1 MKDRVLLRGVT
12 LKRRGTHRPSFIY
25 LIVNKLLSLS
35 LSLSLSPLLASE
47 ASANVMVQCD
57 DLTFKFNVAINIRTK
72 GKVETVERALRASLA
87 EALVAR

>member
-1 MKDRVLLRGVT
+1 
-12 LKRRGTHRPSFIY
+12 
-25 LIVNKLLSLS
+25 
-35 LSLSLSPLLASE
+35 LASE